1 MLTLSP
7 GWFAEKRFQEM
18 QVLILDDQ
26 IERRTRLS
34 ALLSKLGIRVFLTGD
49 PKTADSTIRNS
60 VVDLFIAQE
69 RIGGK
74 LTHSLVLLAE
84 YRNPLAS
91 AILLTDR
98 TDPDVDELFLLIP
111 ALHCLLA
118 TDCPPE
124 LIRKLAIACMA
135 GATDQRDRLVLASSM
150 RVGDNRSF
158 KPGFFSRRF
167 VTHAP
172 TGHHAVEPIPV
183 Q

>member
-1 MLTLSP
+1 MFKDGDANVAPWLVCR
-7 GWFAEKRFQEM
+7 KRVPEM

-34 ALLSKLGIRVFLTGD
+34 AVLSKFGIRIFLTGD
-49 PKTADSTIRNS
+49 QKTADSAIRNS

-69 RIGGK
+69 RVGGK

-118 TDCPPE
+118 TNCPPE
-124 LIRKLAIACMA
+124 LIRKLAIASMA
-135 GATDQRDRLVLASSM
+135 GATDQRNRLVLAPSM
-150 RVGDNRSF
+150 RVGVNRSF

-167 VTHAP
+167 VTYAP
-172 TGHHAVEPIPV
+172 TGHRAVA
-183 Q
+183 